1 MALTKVQSE
10 MAGAGQVIQVVNG
23 TTFRTSNVS
32 TSSSSYVSTGL
43 SISIT
48 PKFATSKILLLFNTH
63 VYSPQGANG
72 ILTIY
77 RNSTN
82 LAAGTSPGCLAATY
96 NGNSDV
102 LCPLSM
108 SFLDSPA
115 TTSSTTYTV
124 YFATA
129 AGTLYLAGTTGS
141 ANSTTVAF
149 TAMEIAG

>member
-1 MALTKVQSE
+1 MSLTKVQSE
-10 MAGAGQVIQVVNG
+10 MAGAGQVIQVVDG
-23 TTFRTSNVS
+23 TTFRTGNVNTTS
-32 TSSSSYVSTGL
+32 TSYVSTGL
-43 SISIT
+43 SATIT
-48 PKFATSKILLLFNTH
+48 PKFSTSKILVLFNTH

-72 ILTIY
+72 NLTIY

-82 LAAGTSPGCLAATY
+82 LASGTSPGCLTATY

-124 YFATA
+124 YFCTA
-129 AGTLYLAGTTGS
+129 SGTLYLSGTTGA

-149 TAMEIAG
+149 TLMEIAG